1 MDSCAELFE
10 NMMEG
15 FALCEMVCDGEGRPC
30 DFRYIRVNAAFER
43 IIGLKREAVTGKTG
57 RELFPGIEPMWVEVY
72 AKVAMEGTARR
83 FDAWFDSRKK
93 HLEVSAY
100 SPCKGQFAAIF
111 LDVTERKETEAA
123 LRENEERYRMLVE
136 NCSEMLIEL
145 DGEGRF
151 RYLSPNHVV
160 QLGYEPAELLGTCAF
175 ELVHPD
181 DLPRVLEKFVL
192 PLATVCYRC
201 RHKDGSWRL
210 LESTGRLF
218 DKAPEGRTHSAII
231 SRDITER
238 GREEQ
243 RVRQLSGAVEH
254 SPASVVI
261 TDTEG
266 NIEYVNPKFTEV
278 TGYSLEEAVGQNP
291 RILKSGELSK
301 ETYEELWETIK
312 KGEEWHGEF
321 HNKRK
326 NGELYWEL
334 ASISPIEDE
343 RGVITHFVAVK
354 EDITER
360 KRIEKA
366 LRRSQSK
373 LQLALNLAKVVYW
386 ERNLTTGM
394 FRFDDHFY
402 ALLGTNAEKEGGY
415 EMSVETYIERFVPA
429 KDAAKVEEVV
439 GADLSDCDAHCER
452 GLEHRII
459 RGDGEERVV
468 AVVVRVVKDAAGRT
482 IRTYGATQDITERK
496 RFEQALLESEARF
509 RTICENSPVGIFM
522 MDEESNLTYINR
534 AGRRITD
541 RSLEEVAGQRWREII
556 HPEDRERVK
565 GEWETLVGTQAT
577 LQSKRRYLRK
587 DEKVVWVNM
596 TCAPVHENGRLRGFM
611 GILEDIT
618 ERKQLE
624 TQFLRAQ
631 RMESI
636 GTLAGGIAH
645 DLNNALAPILMAVEI
660 LKRQVPDADS
670 QRLLEVMEASAQHGS
685 DLVKQ
690 VLSFARGVEGRTIM
704 VNPIHLLNEIEAMI
718 RDTFPKNIDFKLN
731 ASGDVWTVTGDPT
744 HLHQAFT
751 NLCVN
756 ARDAMP
762 NGGTLK
768 VTVENVTVDEVYAHM
783 NPDAKAGVHV
793 LVMIE
798 DTGGGIAAG
807 IRERIFEPFFTTKE
821 IGKGTGLGL
830 STTMAILKSHGGF
843 ITLYSEMGKGSAFKV
858 YLPANTSGMPV
869 EGVPAEKTELPCGN
883 GELIL
888 LVDDEVRLRTVAQN
902 TLERFGYRVLLAANG
917 AEAVAIYARM
927 GRQID
932 VVLTDMAMPVMDGP
946 SMIVVLRALNPNVK
960 VIGSS
965 GLGPNGGD
973 AKALDGCVKHFIPK
987 PYTANTMLK
996 ILAKVLREEGGD
1008 LGNC

>member
-1 MDSCAELFE
+1 
-10 NMMEG
+10 MMEG
-15 FALCEMVCDGEGRPC
+15 FALCEIECDGEGRPC
-30 DFRYIRVNAAFER
+30 DFRYIRVNEAFES
-43 IIGLKREAVTGKTG
+43 IIGLKREVVIGKSS
-57 RELFPGIEPMWVEVY
+57 RELFPGIEPMWLEVY
-72 AKVAMEGTARR
+72 AKVAMDGAAKR
-83 FDAWFDSRKK
+83 FDAWFEPRKK

-100 SPCKGQFAAIF
+100 CPCKGQFAAIF
-111 LDVTERKETEAA
+111 LDVTERKETEVV
-123 LRENEERYRMLVE
+123 LRESEERYRLLVE
-136 NCSEMLIEL
+136 NCNDLLIEL
-145 DGEGRF
+145 DSEGRF
-151 RYLSPNHVV
+151 RYLSPNHLAR
-160 QLGYEPAELLGTCAF
+160 LGYETEELLGTCAF

-181 DLPRVLEKFVL
+181 DLAQVLEKFAL
-192 PLATVCYRC
+192 PMAMVSYRC
-201 RHKDGSWRL
+201 RHKDGTWRL

-218 DKAPEGRTHSAII
+218 NMTSQGAPHSVII

-238 GREEQ
+238 SREEQ

-261 TDTEG
+261 TDREG

-278 TGYSLEEAVGQNP
+278 TGYSFEEAVGQNP

-301 ETYEELWETIK
+301 ETYEDLWETIK
-312 KGEEWHGEF
+312 GGKEWHGEF
-321 HNKRK
+321 HNKKK

-334 ASISPIEDE
+334 ASISPIENE
-343 RGVITHFVAVK
+343 HGEITHFVAVK

-360 KRIEKA
+360 KRIEKVV
-366 LRRSQSK
+366 RRSQSK
-373 LQLALNLAKVVYW
+373 LQLALTLAKVVYW
-386 ERNLTTGM
+386 ERNVATGM
-394 FRFDDHFY
+394 YRFDDQFY
-402 ALLGTNAEKEGGY
+402 ALLGTSAEKEGGN
-415 EMSVETYIERFVPA
+415 EMSAEAYLRRFIPA
-429 KDAAKVEEVV
+429 EDARKVGEMI
-439 GADLSDCDAHCER
+439 GADLANCDPHGDR
-452 GLEHRII
+452 RLEHRII

-468 AVVVRVVKDAAGRT
+468 AVVIRVVRDAEGRA
-482 IRTYGATQDITERK
+482 IKTYGAMQDITERK
-496 RFEQALLESEARF
+496 QFEQALLESEARF

-522 MDEESNLTYINR
+522 MDEGCNMSYMNR
-534 AGRRITD
+534 AGSQITD
-541 RSLEEVAGQRWREII
+541 RPIEELAGQGWRQVT
-556 HPEDRERVK
+556 HPEDRERSTR
-565 GEWETLVGTQAT
+565 EWETLVQTHAAF
-577 LQSKRRYLRK
+577 QSKRRFLRK
-587 DEKVVWVNM
+587 DEKVVWANQ
-596 TCAPVHENGRLRGFM
+596 TCAPVHENGRLRGYI

-624 TQFLRAQ
+624 AQFLRAQ

-660 LKRQVPDADS
+660 LKRQVTDEDS
-670 QRLLEVMEASAQHGS
+670 QRLLEVLEASAQHGS
-685 DLVKQ
+685 DLVRQ

-704 VNPIHLLNEIEAMI
+704 VNPVHLLNEIEAMI
-718 RDTFPKNIDFKLN
+718 RDTFPKNIDFKL
-731 ASGDVWTVTGDPT
+731 AAARDVWTVTGDPT
-744 HLHQAFT
+744 HLHQVFT
-751 NLCVN
+751 NVCVN

-768 VTVENVTVDEVYAHM
+768 VTVENITVDEVYANM

-793 LVMIE
+793 LVKIE

-807 IRERIFEPFFTTKE
+807 IRDRIFEPFFTTKE

-830 STTMAILKSHGGF
+830 STTMAIVKSHGGF
-843 ITLYSEMGKGSAFKV
+843 ITLYSEMGKGSVFKV
-858 YLPANTSGMPV
+858 YLPANTSTRTV
-869 EGVPAEKTELPCGN
+869 EDVSPEKTELPCGN

-888 LVDDEVRLRTVAQN
+888 LVDDEVRLRTVAQD

-946 SMIVVLRALNPNVK
+946 SMIVVLKALNPNVR

-965 GLGPNGGD
+965 GLGAKGGD
-973 AKALDGCVKHFIPK
+973 GKGVEADVKHFIPK

-996 ILAKVLREEGGD
+996 ILALVLGE
-1008 LGNC
+1008 